1 MKEEMGTEG
10 EGHKLGSRKESIQKE
25 KKYELN
31 STKDS

>member
-10 EGHKLGSRKESIQKE
+10 EGRKLGSRKKSIQKG
-25 KKYELN
+25 KKDELN